1 MHLHPINYTHVH
13 ILNFYPFI
21 YSYIYTNLHALSMTQ
36 GEPKKFKYKKIYID
50 HEEYFD
56 TVIKAEKIIDF
67 KNFIS

>member
-1 MHLHPINYTHVH
+1 
-13 ILNFYPFI
+13 
-21 YSYIYTNLHALSMTQ
+21 MTQ

-56 TVIKAEKIIDF
+56 TIIKAEKIIDF